1 MSFRPDPLRILG
13 ALVALAVVS
22 ATPAFVSRVGEARQ
36 GAGHAALA
44 AEARQALA
52 RGDAAGAIPPLSAL
66 HEAHPHTLSYMRDL
80 AAAHTQAGREEAV
93 RMWELV
99 AERSATPAAACPQLA
114 IAYERLG
121 RADAALRAIERCLA
135 LLPED
140 TSLMLSAARG
150 YRDRGDTQKAKE
162 LHERALSL
170 DPASFEHARELAIL
184 DLEEGYPMRAL
195 QRAEQAVSAA
205 PQDVTALHTAARALL
220 RLERS
225 NEARGYVER
234 AMSLEP
240 DNADLHLALGLVE
253 EAEGNLE
260 AAFNRY
266 NRALVL
272 NPRLAEASQR
282 RDALRRRR
290 W

>member
-1 MSFRPDPLRILG
+1 VCS
-13 ALVALAVVS
+13 
-22 ATPAFVSRVGEARQ
+22 
-36 GAGHAALA
+36 
-44 AEARQALA
+44 
-52 RGDAAGAIPPLSAL
+52 
-66 HEAHPHTLSYMRDL
+66 
-80 AAAHTQAGREEAV
+80 
-93 RMWELV
+93 
-99 AERSATPAAACPQLA
+99 
-114 IAYERLG
+114 
-121 RADAALRAIERCLA
+121 
-135 LLPED
+135 
-140 TSLMLSAARG
+140 
-150 YRDRGDTQKAKE
+150 
-162 LHERALSL
+162 
-170 DPASFEHARELAIL
+170 
-184 DLEEGYPMRAL
+184 
-195 QRAEQAVSAA
+195 
-205 PQDVTALHTAARALL
+205 AARALL